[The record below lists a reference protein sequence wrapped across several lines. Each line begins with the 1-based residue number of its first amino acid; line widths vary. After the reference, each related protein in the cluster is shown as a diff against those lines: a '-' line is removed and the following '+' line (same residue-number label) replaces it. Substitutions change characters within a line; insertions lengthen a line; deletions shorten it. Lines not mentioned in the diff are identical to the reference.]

1 MPKPPPSRPRSA
13 TPAPHGPALRR
24 EVWEELRAVARPDA
38 RFHLTFSDFIPDFDG
53 SEDANARLWQH
64 PASSKARH
72 VFATPDNS
80 LIGLR
85 RHVLAAG
92 LGLVVSS
99 FNMARGFLYFAPGSV
114 PKGQE
119 LFAAWPDGLEHFARP
134 LDLPALAELGRF
146 DLVVTGASAVA
157 ASGVRFGRGHG
168 WFDLEWLLFA
178 ELGLVQEATPIATL
192 VHDVQVLDAAMFASP
207 DDVLV
212 DIVCTPTRTLEVQRT
227 QPRPRRIDWSRVDD
241 DQLATPALAEL
252 RRAQGLA

>member
-38 RFHLTFSDFIPDFDG
+38 RFHLDFSDFIPDFDG
-53 SEDANARLWQH
+53 SEDANARLWRH
-64 PASSKARH
+64 PASSAARH

-99 FNMARGFLYFAPGSV
+99 FNMARGFWYFAPGSV
-114 PKGQE
+114 PQGQE
-119 LFAAWPDGLEHFARP
+119 LFAAWPDGLEHFACP
-134 LDLPALAELGRF
+134 LDLPALAGLGRF

-168 WFDLEWLLFA
+168 WFDLEWLLLPNSA
-178 ELGLVQEATPIATL
+178 SCMRPPPSPPWCTTCRCSTPRCSPAPTTCWWTSC
-192 VHDVQVLDAAMFASP
+192 ARPPARWTCSAPSPARGASTGH
-207 DDVLV
+207 VS
-212 DIVCTPTRTLEVQRT
+212 TTTSW
-227 QPRPRRIDWSRVDD
+227 PRR
-241 DQLATPALAEL
+241 P
-252 RRAQGLA
+252 